1 MSKQLALV
9 AEGKRLGLI
18 VVLAALLAALAA
30 VGAPMWSTGA
40 HAQTPSTELCP
51 GLYHVNPDGTL
62 ATGTPTT
69 DCTPAGPA
77 AAGTTNAFTVTNNV
91 ISYTHEV
98 CAINSGEAAGGP
110 DATVF
115 NTTFGPGQNSFTYYF
130 NVQGLGA
137 GNTPA
142 AVNGTIVQNPDID
155 FGNFDS
161 DVDIVCATW
170 TSVQPGDQQVTLN
183 ANINNN
189 PILGAA
195 TGDPD
200 TTACSGS
207 IVNLDLQTTGCDP
220 LIKEWNVLS
229 PTTITSAAETSP
241 SATDPTT
248 HTGVITNTT
257 VNGSLLFNPANST
270 YEGQSPASGFFY
282 ENVWGTHTPNQGTQQ
297 WYLVTGATVT
307 FANTGTTANPNGCGD
322 LVLDPNETGAFLNGT
337 VSAIAAGSEAANDRS
352 VGDPY
357 FAGDNIDPGESVTV
371 TSVGVSIPFL
381 FVSSSDDSDSACLSA
396 TQSTSSVSIS
406 VAYPGSV
413 GSNQPTFPAET
424 LNVNWK
430 TAPPAVKQV
439 LLAWAGQTVILEH
452 DWRLPPGDDSD
463 LEPAGACAFWATTG
477 EAFIQYVRQ
486 DGPGSFV
493 GGVDAVTLFQGGEGA
508 IVDLTGGHR
517 QQGDAPD
524 DPNSDC
530 ISRALYES
538 EDQGEVDIVAYQ
550 TLTDTFEPGQIGIG
564 TGTENQTQYPFVIY
578 YMNLN
583 TVNLTTVAAT
593 KPTHNSSIAPDWTP
607 ANPWDASAETD
618 TATSNVSA
626 DVLVR
631 GRVTGWFTNSIPS
644 GRAADSA
651 NHLPAD
657 RWVMPDDWAEL
668 AGGSLGTSFRPSYD
682 LMFSPSNTGMALTT
696 PAGNSTTIQIAV
708 TLTGSGT
715 GSLPNNNPN
724 APVVASPI
732 LVASNAG
739 LFVGESI
746 TVGAQGPVQ
755 IAAIVPV
762 SGVGYGILLVSPIV
776 KPAAGTPIFAAS
788 GGVPFEGPY
797 SLIDIPGLAV
807 NNGGIAGAALS
818 NIAGTGNS
826 ATRDTVLGDGTIDW
840 WDAPMPPANI
850 SVSIRGAGF
859 IKQVIKS
866 DVYYLGAANSTAQ
879 TYPNPYYI
887 SNIPDSPFLPANVAG
902 GSYLWDSWG
911 QDGPAADGGIGS
923 SNPPGLQGAG
933 PYTFW
938 TAVIIGGNELGIG
951 ETQSA
956 TLQKA
961 LADARTDYGDP
972 TIARDLTIFSDNHG
986 EFMVA
991 ANGDVNLDYSGCST
1005 NSLAGG
1011 HECKPGDAVGTGTVT
1026 AVADYPMLKKHAP
1039 IGSNAAT
1046 IDWTWGGYKSVT
1058 IEKDPAGNAQFVYV
1072 VFHALDRDG
1081 HCGNADGAVL
1091 LHSALTGI
1099 DSNSVSGTDA
1109 ALGSQLETV
1118 DFKIDS
1124 GDGIVLATSGPADT
1138 LNDSASFATGVYTY
1152 SLAAAQAKVT
1162 GTPTTFF
1169 PMDAAN
1175 AAAGQ
1180 TDECQAWIK
1189 VSNSLLGQT
1198 NVLTIAHDDEGNI
1211 GFDRVLD
1218 FQQTQNYT
1226 LNFVWTLFT
1235 WAGADNIP
1243 VADALAGGANTK
1255 NPQGND
1261 ITDQVTAIYGWQA
1274 DTQTWLGYFPSGVN
1288 VPGANDL
1295 TSFHTGQAYWIAIK
1309 GPGNVTW
1316 TITTNV
1322 S

>member
-30 VGAPMWSTGA
+30 VGAPMWGGSA
-40 HAQTPSTELCP
+40 HAQSQTDLCP
-51 GLYHVNPDGTL
+51 GLYHVDAFGNL
-62 ATGTPTT
+62 VTGTFNG

-77 AAGTTNAFTVTNNV
+77 AAGATNAYTIANNV
-91 ISYTHEV
+91 ISYSHEV
-98 CAINSGEAAGGP
+98 CAISPIPGGP
-110 DATVF
+110 DATSS
-115 NTTFGPGQNSFTYYF
+115 NTTFGSGQSPFTYYF
-130 NVQGLGA
+130 NVVGLGA

-142 AVNGTIVQNPDID
+142 ALNGTIVQNPYNSINNLND
-155 FGNFDS
+155 FS
-161 DVDIVCATW
+161 EPEDIVCATW

-195 TGDPD
+195 TGNPD
-200 TTACSGS
+200 TTACAGANNNAQ
-207 IVNLDLQTTGCDP
+207 VQGCDP

-229 PTTITSAAETSP
+229 PTTITTGVETSP

-248 HTGVITNTT
+248 HTGVVTNTS
-257 VNGSLLFNPANST
+257 VSGNLIFDPSQSA
-270 YEGQSPASGFFY
+270 YIGQSGTYY

-297 WYLVTGATVT
+297 FYLVAGARVT
-307 FANTGTTANPNGCGD
+307 FTNDATATGGCGILIIGNGVDSTSTPNTAFTNATGGWPAGENNTGNIGIDNNNNNTT
-322 LVLDPNETGAFLNGT
+322 
-337 VSAIAAGSEAANDRS
+337 
-352 VGDPY
+352 
-357 FAGDNIDPGESVTV
+357 TV
-371 TSVGVSIPFL
+371 TSVGVPIPFH
-381 FVSSSDDSDSACLSA
+381 FVSSKFGADVPCANPLGSF
-396 TQSTSSVSIS
+396 SSVTIT

-413 GSNQPTFPAET
+413 GSDKPTFPAET
-424 LNVNWK
+424 LRVNWK
-430 TAPPAVKQV
+430 TPPPAAKQV

-452 DWRLPPGDDSD
+452 DWRLPPGDTTD
-463 LEPAGACAFWATTG
+463 LDPAGVCAFNGDSFAV
-477 EAFIQYVRQ
+477 EYDRQ
-486 DGPGSFV
+486 ANSPGSFV
-493 GGVDAVTLFQGGEGA
+493 PGLDAVTILQSGQSA
-508 IVDLTGGHR
+508 IVQVSTDTS
-517 QQGDAPD
+517 QQDTAPGDPQG
-524 DPNSDC
+524 SC
-530 ISRALYES
+530 ISRVLYES

-550 TLTDTFEPGQIGIG
+550 QLPNLSNPGQNIGDFLGSG
-564 TGTENQTQYPFVIY
+564 TDNQTTYPFVIY

-593 KPTHNSSIAPDWTP
+593 KPSHNSSVAADWTP
-607 ANPWDASAETD
+607 SNPWDASKETD

-631 GRVTGWFTNSIPS
+631 GRVTGWFLNSIPS

-657 RWVMPDDWAEL
+657 RWVMPDDWAQL
-668 AGGSLGTSFRPSYD
+668 AGGALATSFRPSYD
-682 LMFSPSNTGMALTT
+682 LMFSPSNTGLALVSPT
-696 PAGNSTTIQIAV
+696 NLSSSDLIQVAV
-708 TLTGSGT
+708 TLDGSGT
-715 GSLPNNNPN
+715 GALANNNPN
-724 APVVASPI
+724 APTPASPI
-732 LVASNAG
+732 LVAANANIKAG
-739 LFVGESI
+739 DSIMVGS
-746 TVGAQGPVQ
+746 QGPATV
-755 IAAIVPV
+755 AAVAAV
-762 SGVGYGILLVSPIV
+762 TGGKAILLTAPIA
-776 KPAAGTPIFAAS
+776 KPATGTPIYEAS

-797 SLIDIPGLAV
+797 SLIDIPGLAAS
-807 NNGGIAGAALS
+807 NGGVAGAALS
-818 NIAGTGNS
+818 NLSASGA

-850 SVSIRGAGF
+850 SVSLRGAGF

-879 TYPNPYYI
+879 TFPNPYYV
-887 SNIPDSPFLPANVAG
+887 SNIPDSPYLPAAVAG
-902 GSYLWDSWG
+902 GSYLWNSWG
-911 QDGPAADGGIGS
+911 PDGPVADGGIASDYGNDGS
-923 SNPPGLQGAG
+923 QGQG

-938 TAVIIGGNELGIG
+938 SAVIVGGNELGVG

-956 TLQKA
+956 VLQKT
-961 LADARTDYGDP
+961 LADAQADYGDS

-991 ANGDVNLDYSGCST
+991 ANGDANLDYSGCST
-1005 NSLAGG
+1005 NSLGGG

-1046 IDWTWGGYKSVT
+1046 IDWTWGGYKSIT

-1081 HCGNADGAVL
+1081 HCSNADGAVL
-1091 LHSALTGI
+1091 LHSVLTGI
-1099 DSNSVSGTDA
+1099 DGDTVSGTDA
-1109 ALGSQLETV
+1109 AIGSQLETV

-1124 GDGIVLATSGPADT
+1124 GDGIILGTNSNTGT
-1138 LNDSASFATGVYTY
+1138 LNDGAHFATGVNTY
-1152 SLAAAQAKVT
+1152 SLAAAKAKVT
-1162 GTPTTFF
+1162 GTPTTYF

-1175 AAAGQ
+1175 AASGQ

-1218 FQQTQNYT
+1218 FQQTQDYT
-1226 LNFVWTLFT
+1226 LNFRWTLFT

-1243 VADALAGGANTK
+1243 VADALAGGADTK

-1261 ITDQVTAIYGWQA
+1261 ITDQVTAIYGWEPT
-1274 DTQTWLGYFPSGVN
+1274 TQTWLGYFPSGVN

>member
-40 HAQTPSTELCP
+40 HAQTQPSLCP
-51 GLYHVNPDGTL
+51 GLYHINPDGTFD
-62 ATGTPTT
+62 TVTPLTNGS
-69 DCTPAGPA
+69 CTPANPTA
-77 AAGTTNAFTVTNNV
+77 DSQYDVNNNV
-91 ISYTHEV
+91 ISFTHEV
-98 CAINSGEAAGGP
+98 CYVNPVPGGP
-110 DATVF
+110 NANF
-115 NTTFGPGQNSFTYYF
+115 GNTTFGAGQSSFTYYF

-142 AVNGTIVQNPDID
+142 AVNGTVLQNPNVD
-155 FGNFDS
+155 FNGFNT
-161 DVDIVCATW
+161 DVSIVCATW
-170 TSVQPGDQQVTLN
+170 TSVQPGDQNVTLN
-183 ANINNN
+183 AAFNNS
-189 PILGAA
+189 PIAGAA
-195 TGDPD
+195 TGNPD
-200 TTACSGS
+200 TTACAGAL
-207 IVNLDLQTTGCDP
+207 NNTQTAACTP
-220 LIKEWNVLS
+220 LLKEWNLLS
-229 PTTITSAAETSP
+229 PTTITTAAQPEMQS
-241 SATDPTT
+241 TDPTAN
-248 HTGVITNTT
+248 TGVITNTT
-257 VNGSLLFNPANST
+257 VNGSLLFNPATSS
-270 YEGQSPASGFFY
+270 YQGSVPGGAGFYY
-282 ENVWGTHTPNQGTQQ
+282 ENVWGTHTPNNSGAQE
-297 WYLVTGATVT
+297 WYLVQGARVT
-307 FANTGTTANPNGCGD
+307 FANTSTAANPNGCGV
-322 LVLDPNETGAFLNGT
+322 LVVGNDSTYAETFINPTNTGDVYNDGNVQYVYPGGT
-337 VSAIAAGSEAANDRS
+337 T
-352 VGDPY
+352 
-357 FAGDNIDPGESVTV
+357 TV
-371 TSVGVSIPFL
+371 TSIGMSIPFY
-381 FVSSSDDSDSACLSA
+381 FYSDPTDDAACMSA
-396 TQSTSSVSIS
+396 TQSGSSVSIT
-406 VAYPGSV
+406 VNYPGSI
-413 GSNQPTFPAET
+413 GSGPNTLPPAET
-424 LNVNWK
+424 LNVVWK

-452 DWRLPPGDDSD
+452 DWRLPAGDYSNGD
-463 LEPAGACAFWATTG
+463 PAGECAFSAQD
-477 EAFIQYVRQ
+477 ASDALIKYVRQ

-493 GGVDAVTLFQGGEGA
+493 GGLDAVTLFSDGGYATVDMSTDTSQEGVA
-508 IVDLTGGHR
+508 P
-517 QQGDAPD
+517 GDPQD
-524 DPNSDC
+524 SC
-530 ISRALYES
+530 ISRVLYES

-550 TLTDTFEPGQIGIG
+550 TLPNVTSDQGGQSIGHYLG
-564 TGTENQTQYPFVIY
+564 TGTDNQTQYPFVIY

-593 KPTHNSSIAPDWTP
+593 KPTHNSSAQPDWSP
-607 ANPWDASAETD
+607 SNPWDASKETD

-657 RWVMPDDWAEL
+657 RWVMPDDWAQL
-668 AGGSLGTSFRPSYD
+668 AGGSLGTAFRPSYD
-682 LMFSPSNTGMALTT
+682 LMFTPSNTGLALTT
-696 PAGNSTTIQIAV
+696 PAGNGTLTQIGVA
-708 TLTGSGT
+708 LTGSGT
-715 GSLPNNNPN
+715 GTGPNNSPTS
-724 APVVASPI
+724 PVTASPI
-732 LVASNAG
+732 LVASSAG
-739 LFVGESI
+739 FYVGESI
-746 TVGAQGPVQ
+746 FVGSQGPVPVL
-755 IAAIVPV
+755 AIVPI
-762 SGVGYGILLVSPIV
+762 SGVGYGIITFDPVHAVGAVIV
-776 KPAAGTPIFAAS
+776 KPAAGTPIFAMS

-818 NIAGTGNS
+818 NIAGTANS
-826 ATRDTVLGDGTIDW
+826 VTRDTVLGDGQIDW

-879 TYPNPYYI
+879 TFPNPYYI

-911 QDGPAADGGIGS
+911 QDGPAADSGFAASTGS
-923 SNPPGLQGAG
+923 GLQGEG
-933 PYTFW
+933 PYAFW
-938 TAVIIGGNELGIG
+938 EAVVIGGNELGIG

-961 LADARTDYGDP
+961 LADARTDYGDA
-972 TIARDLTIFSDNHG
+972 TISRDLTIFSDNHG

-1011 HECKPGDAVGTGTVT
+1011 HECKPGDTVGTGTVT
-1026 AVADYPMLKKHAP
+1026 AVADYPMLKKHFP
-1039 IGSNAAT
+1039 IGSNADT
-1046 IDWTWGGYKSVT
+1046 ITWTWGGYKSVT

-1081 HCGNADGAVL
+1081 HCNNADGAVL
-1091 LHSALTGI
+1091 LHSALTAL

-1124 GDGIVLATSGPADT
+1124 GQGIVLATSGPAGV

-1152 SLAAAQAKVT
+1152 SLAAAKAGVT
-1162 GTPTTFF
+1162 GTPTTYF
-1169 PMDAAN
+1169 PPDPAFAAS
-1175 AAAGQ
+1175 GQ

-1218 FQQTQNYT
+1218 FQQTQSYT
-1226 LNFVWTLFT
+1226 LNFRWTLFT

-1255 NPQGND
+1255 NPQGNN

-1274 DTQTWLGYFPSGVN
+1274 DSQTWLGYFPSGVN